1 MLTETKKST
10 EAIFGLIRGIT
21 GKVDTVSGA
30 MGDLGDIILNI
41 VEQSRTLEEVSR
53 TIQNST
59 TEQRKSME
67 ENARTILRI
76 SEMAQSIAEASRQL
90 QQFTH
95 VIADKAN
102 ELKGIVMTGITA
114 E

>member
-1 MLTETKKST
+1 M
-10 EAIFGLIRGIT
+10 
-21 GKVDTVSGA
+21 
-30 MGDLGDIILNI
+30 
-41 VEQSRTLEEVSR
+41 LEEVSR
-53 TIQNST
+53 TIQDST

-76 SEMAQSIAEASRQL
+76 SEMAQGIAEASRQL
-90 QQFTH
+90 QRFTH

-102 ELKGIVMTGITA
+102 ELKGIVMAGRMT